1 MNYVEKIKN
10 FIIQDNLAELKSFA
24 ICNDLKNSQINSDE
38 FDILNCAIENNTTID
53 IIKFILTQYK
63 NLNYEVNDAEIPL
76 YIALEQHR
84 YDIANLLLKQ
94 GANINLSTWNGDNI
108 LIHFLKNKKLNQSNL
123 KYILKHGVDINF
135 EDERNKR
142 FLDYIIEKQNIP
154 FLKIVLKHYI
164 YNNSFILNMILMNKK
179 HEALNEEDFKSII
192 FQEKKQVVITKS
204 MYIQTIKLNNLELL
218 KQLIENDCDKR
229 IIDIINKYHLLLVAA
244 EISHW
249 DIVIYLI
256 EKLKIKINERNGL
269 RKTPL
274 MFACEQGNRKIVE
287 YLVSNGALVN
297 DKDTNGLTPLI
308 YASKNG
314 RIEVVNYLIDSG
326 ALLDD
331 QDRHGLTA
339 LMYAAK
345 FGHCD
350 IISYLLERGANIH
363 TLSNNG
369 SSALIYSAMNNQKET
384 TTLLLNNGLNINEK
398 NSGGWTVLMHA
409 SKAGNIDIVRYL
421 VENGAYINE
430 QNTFSKTALMYASQ
444 NGHEEIVQFLLDHHA
459 MDYHNHDGS
468 VSMMVAA
475 QNGHRE
481 VVECLL
487 KDRIRKGER
496 RLEKEREKYS
506 NHDKDNREP
515 IEENGVESKH
525 DEKTVKS
532 GYRKIVKIY
541 QKVRLSTPFK
551 GKRNP
556 KNDFQKQG
564 KSKSLSSISSSV
576 PLTSHL
582 EQYEANLRETLEK
595 EMIMV
600 LMTATQNKRLNVV
613 DYIINKSCVNMEQK
627 ERLMKMAFLRAT
639 EVNGKEIIDYFVG
652 KRINIDV
659 QDELGLTPL
668 MIACSF
674 GYKDLVHYLIDH
686 GANLNIR
693 NSDNNTALHLSLY
706 GGFTE
711 ISEALIEHGAMLNVK
726 GYAGNTPLILASKD
740 NNETMVRS
748 LVEHGAEVNGRNN
761 HGKTALFYAAK
772 YGRMKLV
779 TYLIDHGADLHIRT
793 RYGSQAVFAAFVKGH
808 PVTVRYLILKALQ
821 EPKNWHARCR
831 WEILKVLLFC

>member
-1 MNYVEKIKN
+1 MIKN
-10 FIIQDNLAELKSFA
+10 FIIQDNLEELKSFT
-24 ICNDLKNSQINSDE
+24 IYNDLKNSQISSDA
-38 FDILNCAIENNTTID
+38 FDILNCAIENNTKLD

-76 YIALEQHR
+76 YIAIEHLR
-84 YDIANLLLKQ
+84 FDIANLLLKH

-108 LIHFLKNKKLNQSNL
+108 LIHFLKNKKLNHNNL
-123 KYILKHGVDINF
+123 KYILEHGVDINF

-142 FLDYIIEKQNIP
+142 FLDYIIENQNIP
-154 FLKIVLKHYI
+154 FLKIVFKHFVYS
-164 YNNSFILNMILMNKK
+164 NSFILNMVLMSKKQEAINK
-179 HEALNEEDFKSII
+179 EDFKSVIS
-192 FQEKKQVVITKS
+192 QEKKQVIITKS

-218 KQLIENDCDKR
+218 NQLIENDWDDH
-229 IIDIINKYHLLLVAA
+229 IIDIINRYQLLLVAA

-256 EKLKIKINERNGL
+256 EKLKIKVNERNGL

-274 MFACEQGNRKIVE
+274 MFASEQGNRNIVE

-308 YASKNG
+308 YACKNG
-314 RIEVVNYLIDSG
+314 RIEVVGFLIDSG
-326 ALLDD
+326 AILDD

-350 IISYLLERGANIH
+350 VITYLLEHGANIH
-363 TLSNNG
+363 TLSDNG

-384 TTLLLNNGLNINEK
+384 TTLLLKSGLNINEK

-444 NGHEEIVQFLLDHHA
+444 NGHEEIVRFLLEHHA
-459 MDYHNHDGS
+459 MDYRNHDGS

-475 QNGHRE
+475 QNGHRK

-487 KDRIRKGER
+487 QDRIRKGER

-506 NHDKDNREP
+506 NRDKDNIEP
-515 IEENGVESKH
+515 LEENKVESGH
-525 DEKTVKS
+525 DGKSVKS
-532 GYRKIVKIY
+532 KYRKIINICQKIG
-541 QKVRLSTPFK
+541 LSPPCK

-564 KSKSLSSISSSV
+564 KSKSLSSISSSA

-582 EQYEANLRETLEK
+582 EQYENTFHATIEK
-595 EMIMV
+595 EMIMI

-613 DYIINKSCVNMEQK
+613 DYIIDKSCINREQR

-652 KRINIDV
+652 KGINIDM
-659 QDELGLTPL
+659 QDELGHTPL
-668 MIACSF
+668 MVACSF
-674 GYKDLVHYLIDH
+674 GYKELVHYLIDH
-686 GANLNIR
+686 GANLNIC
-693 NSDNNTALHLSLY
+693 NSDSNTALHLSLY

-711 ISEALIEHGAMLNVK
+711 ISETLIEHGAMLNVK

-740 NNETMVRS
+740 NNETMVRC

-779 TYLIDHGADLHIRT
+779 TYLIDHGANLHIRT

-808 PVTVRYLILKALQ
+808 PMTVRYLVLKALQ
-821 EPKNWHARCR
+821 DTKTWHARCR
-831 WEILKVLLFC
+831 WEILKFLLFC